1 MIQHAFTGAY
11 SGEVGTRNQSIN
23 AITGGI
29 KDLATTALGIAGFT
43 GALGTGAAAS
53 ASKYALAGR
62 IGGVGGA
69 IMLAT
74 MQEKAMSA
82 EKKEQTKQLFTSE
95 QVGETIKAQLGDNPI
110 NRAALKQLNTV
121 FDTLTNSALNKKGML
136 DTSMGEIDPNSELGK
151 KILGGMSE

>member
-1 MIQHAFTGAY
+1 MIQHAFTSAY
-11 SGEVGTRNQSIN
+11 SGEVGTSNQSIN
-23 AITGGI
+23 TITGGI

-62 IGGVGGA
+62 VGGVGGA

-74 MQEKAMSA
+74 MKD
-82 EKKEQTKQLFTSE
+82 KKESAQIREQQKQMFSSE